1 MEAPTGTH
9 CNLDPGSKMADD
21 RTVDVTV
28 EVAVVEPMV
37 VTVLV
42 VTVAK
47 VLAFTNKKEY
57 LTFSQTHE
65 ALNV

>member
-47 VLAFTNKKEY
+47 VLAFRTEG
-57 LTFSQTHE
+57 
-65 ALNV
+65 